1 VSRHAPFDGASQSQ
15 RPNLSN
21 STVTK
26 YGEIVILSAAKD
38 LARIASSHEI
48 LRCAQ
53 DDKNCDSTDKHLTG
67 TMAWHNH
74 LKDLDY
80 VAN

>member
-1 VSRHAPFDGASQSQ
+1 MRPFGSSNQSQ
-15 RPNLSN
+15 HPDLSN

-26 YGEIVILSAAKD
+26 FGEIVILRAAKD

-53 DDKNCDSTDKHLTG
+53 DDKNCDSADEHLTG